1 MDVWADNRFK
11 MAHFRLSAFKRDWH
25 GGQVMVDARLKT
37 WLEELEQ
44 FAVEVIYEKRRG
56 KRAWLFGSFLYL
68 LSRDFSV
75 LVQTRLF
82 LYRKRIFFRDRTL
95 GCLVISVGNLTVGG
109 TGKTPVVEKIARAL
123 QERGRRVAILSRG
136 YKSEPKPFLERM
148 WQRITFQKEA
158 DEPRVVS
165 NGKELLL
172 NSITAGDEPY
182 MLASNLKDVV
192 VLVDKDRVK
201 SGRYAIEKLGIDTL
215 LLDDGFQYLAL
226 KSKLNLVLI
235 DRTNPFGNNYLLP
248 RGTLREPHRNLKRA
262 HYIFITKSD
271 GSSNEEIKARIRQ
284 YNTEAEIIECGHK
297 PLYFQNVYDQD
308 DRRPMD
314 FIKGKKIASISG
326 IAMPDGFEQSLVKLG
341 GELIYTRQYADHH
354 RFDQQEILNMINR
367 SRRRFAEVIITTEK
381 DAVRFPKL
389 DRVDVPIYFLR
400 VEIEILKGAKDFDDC
415 VSRICLR

>member
-1 MDVWADNRFK
+1 MVCEPKNSLRFG
-11 MAHFRLSAFKRDWH
+11 FPLGSAIGNVGSFMEQ
-25 GGQVMVDARLKT
+25 GQLKT

-56 KRAWLFGSFLYL
+56 KRAWLLGL
-68 LSRDFSV
+68 LLLV
-75 LVQTRLF
+75 LSKIFTVIVQARLF
-82 LYRKRIFFRDRTL
+82 LYRQRILRDHTL

-123 QERGRRVAILSRG
+123 QEKGRRVAILSRG
-136 YKSEPKPFLERM
+136 YKSEPKPFLQRV
-148 WQRITFQKEA
+148 WQRLTLQKGA

-172 NSITAGDEPY
+172 NSTTAGDEPY
-182 MLASNLKDVV
+182 MLAANLKDVV

-226 KSKLNLVLI
+226 KSKLKLVLI
-235 DRTNPFGNNYLLP
+235 DKTAPFGNNHLLP
-248 RGTLREPHRNLKRA
+248 RGTLREPCKNLSRA
-262 HYIFITKSD
+262 DYIFITKSD
-271 GSSNEEIKARIRQ
+271 GKGNKELKERIRQ
-284 YNTEAEIIECGHK
+284 YNTDAEIIECGHR

-314 FIKGKKIASISG
+314 FVQGKKISSICG

-341 GELIYTRQYADHH
+341 AELIYSKQYADHH

-367 SRRRFAEVIITTEK
+367 SRRRFAQLIITTEK
-381 DAVRFPKL
+381 DAVRFPKM
-389 DRVDVPIYFLR
+389 DRCDVPIYFLR
-400 VEIEILKGAKDFDDC
+400 VEIEILAGAKDFDDC
-415 VSRICLR
+415 VSRICFR